1 MLGPVR
7 ICILYS
13 YLTLLSEFFSNVF
26 KFHCVCVDAV
36 SGIDINCGCP
46 QGIARKGRYG
56 AFLMEESVDIVCE
69 IISTLRRDL
78 PKNVG
83 ISCKMRIPENVG
95 QPGGDEVLKERICKL
110 IDSGVEL
117 ITIHGRTVKENKT
130 KVRECNWDA
139 IRTAVKIAREHSN
152 DDDFPIISNGGIE
165 FSSDVARCLEVTGAS
180 AVMSSEALLENPGL
194 FKIGSIDD
202 ANLSPKEV
210 FERQTQFCHDYLDY
224 CILYP
229 PLPGSLG
236 KFGGSFNCI
245 RSHIFKLLYRY
256 LEEHPDLRT
265 DLGHP
270 TKISSIPSTRA
281 LLHELER
288 RYTIQDDEWNS
299 KSSDTIKKSWYR
311 RHRDAISSSKMNTRG
326 KRVESELIGLSLE
339 EKKEAMRARLK
350 KLKEQRANNSVMR
363 VM

>member
-110 IDSGVEL
+110 NRFWS
-117 ITIHGRTVKENKT
+117 
-130 KVRECNWDA
+130 
-139 IRTAVKIAREHSN
+139 
-152 DDDFPIISNGGIE
+152 
-165 FSSDVARCLEVTGAS
+165 
-180 AVMSSEALLENPGL
+180 
-194 FKIGSIDD
+194 
-202 ANLSPKEV
+202 
-210 FERQTQFCHDYLDY
+210 
-224 CILYP
+224 
-229 PLPGSLG
+229 
-236 KFGGSFNCI
+236 
-245 RSHIFKLLYRY
+245 
-256 LEEHPDLRT
+256 
-265 DLGHP
+265 
-270 TKISSIPSTRA
+270 
-281 LLHELER
+281 
-288 RYTIQDDEWNS
+288 
-299 KSSDTIKKSWYR
+299 
-311 RHRDAISSSKMNTRG
+311 
-326 KRVESELIGLSLE
+326 
-339 EKKEAMRARLK
+339 
-350 KLKEQRANNSVMR
+350 
-363 VM
+363 